1 MSYEAM
7 ISAGAVF
14 SYCVET
20 VSGTRPSTSYIKI
33 PEIKSVPSFNP
44 QPEAIETTP
53 LEETEYKTY
62 TEGLKDLGGAIG
74 FKANLTSNLITI
86 WGSCVSAHDTGL
98 NSNLATWF
106 CVSHPKL
113 TNAVFFQGD
122 PAALGLDEMSVGSV
136 LETTLYVT
144 PNSAPQWASKPSFAS

>member
-20 VSGTRPSTSYIKI
+20 VSGTRPSTSFIKI

-44 QPEAIETTP
+44 QPESIETTP

-62 TEGLKDLGGAIG
+62 VEGLRDLGGAIG
-74 FKANLTSNLITI
+74 FKANLTNTLITT
-86 WGSCVSAHDTGL
+86 WNSCVSAHDTGVA
-98 NSNLATWF
+98 SSKATWF

-144 PNSAPQWASKPSFAS
+144 PNSAPQWASKPTFAS